1 MPDTGIV
8 CHGTFQGRE
17 VTGIR
22 LNWDKRYITLAPIAT
37 VLGLAFKL
45 HDPEHLLGKQEEL
58 GITLALIPTDTPGV
72 VIGRRHLPLN
82 IPFQNGPT
90 QGKDVFI
97 PLDWIIGGVDRAGQG
112 WHMLM
117 ECLAD
122 GRSISLPALSTA
134 SGKVAALAVG
144 AYARVRRQFKL
155 PIGRFEGVEEALAR
169 IAGTAY
175 LMDAVRRVTAGAVDS
190 GSKSSVL
197 SAIAKYHLTERMRT
211 ITNDAMDVLGGAGI
225 CLGPRNVMGRGYQGV
240 PISIT
245 VEGANILTRNM
256 IIFGQG
262 AIRCHPY
269 VLREMKAVSEP
280 DAERGA
286 QAFDRALFAHVGFV
300 ISNVVR
306 ALFLGLT
313 GARLVPVPG
322 PRETRRWYRQ
332 VVRMSAAL
340 ALTTDAAMIALGGTL
355 KRRERLS
362 ARLGDVLSHLYL
374 VSACLRQHRD
384 QGAHREDL
392 PLLEWACAD
401 SLARTQEALLGLL
414 RNFPNRPVAWM
425 LRVLIFPLGAHY
437 RAPSDALCHRAA
449 SLLLEP
455 SPARH
460 RLTEGIFVPE
470 DPRQSIGRLE
480 YALARVL
487 EAEPIER
494 RLQEAVKQGVMPD
507 GELET
512 LIAGGLAQSLITEAE
527 AVHLREAQ
535 AARHE
540 AITVDDFPPDLGL
553 AGDEVRKQAVPAQ
566 EMPVQDPGGR
576 DSPP

>member
-1 MPDTGIV
+1 
-8 CHGTFQGRE
+8 
-17 VTGIR
+17 
-22 LNWDKRYITLAPIAT
+22 
-37 VLGLAFKL
+37 
-45 HDPEHLLGKQEEL
+45 
-58 GITLALIPTDTPGV
+58 
-72 VIGRRHLPLN
+72 
-82 IPFQNGPT
+82 
-90 QGKDVFI
+90 
-97 PLDWIIGGVDRAGQG
+97 
-112 WHMLM
+112 
-117 ECLAD
+117 
-122 GRSISLPALSTA
+122 
-134 SGKVAALAVG
+134 
-144 AYARVRRQFKL
+144 
-155 PIGRFEGVEEALAR
+155 
-169 IAGTAY
+169 
-175 LMDAVRRVTAGAVDS
+175 
-190 GSKSSVL
+190 
-197 SAIAKYHLTERMRT
+197 
-211 ITNDAMDVLGGAGI
+211 
-225 CLGPRNVMGRGYQGV
+225 
-240 PISIT
+240 
-245 VEGANILTRNM
+245 
-256 IIFGQG
+256 
-262 AIRCHPY
+262 
-269 VLREMKAVSEP
+269 
-280 DAERGA
+280 AERGA
-286 QAFDRALFAHVGFV
+286 QAFDRALFAHAGFV
-300 ISNVVR
+300 ISNAVR

-332 VVRMSAAL
+332 VGRMSAAL
-340 ALTTDAAMIALGGTL
+340 ALATDTAMIVLGGGL

-470 DPRQSIGRLE
+470 DPRQGIGRLE

-512 LIAGGLAQSLITEAE
+512 LIAGGLAQGLITEAE
-527 AVHLREAQ
+527 AAHLREAQ
-535 AARHE
+535 TARHE

-553 AGDEVRKQAVPAQ
+553 AGDEVRKQDVPAQ
-566 EMPVQDPGGR
+566 EVLARDPGGR
-576 DSPP
+576 DTPP